1 MWVDNIH
8 KDIVYIGN
16 IVLYPLYIHLD
27 QIAKEYKITKQDYRL
42 VGYDNLH
49 DVFVNLLGNYL
60 ESLIDSKKDGYVE
73 LYEAMKDIGYPDEAL
88 DYIERYLASHWND
101 LLHHYNIRIGD
112 PSKLYFY
119 LDEEESV
126 RPIMQVMYLNTQR
139 EIRCP
144 RY

>member
-1 MWVDNIH
+1 MWVDRIH

-16 IVLYPLYIHLD
+16 ITLYPLYVYLND
-27 QIAKEYKITKQDYRL
+27 IAKEYRITKQDCQL

-73 LYEAMKDIGYPDEAL
+73 LYEAMKNIGYPDVAL
-88 DYIERYLASHWND
+88 DYIEKYLANHWND
-101 LLHHYNIRIGD
+101 FIHYYKIRIRN

-119 LDEEESV
+119 LEEEESV
-126 RPIMQVMYLNTQR
+126 YPLMQVMYLNTQR
-139 EIRCP
+139 EIP
-144 RY
+144 YP

>member
-1 MWVDNIH
+1 MWVDRIH

-16 IVLYPLYIHLD
+16 ITLYPLYVYLND
-27 QIAKEYKITKQDYRL
+27 IAKEYRVTKEDYQL

-73 LYEAMKDIGYPDEAL
+73 LYEAMKNIGYPDVAL
-88 DYIERYLASHWND
+88 DYIEKYLANHWND
-101 LLHHYNIRIGD
+101 FIHYYKIRIRN

-119 LDEEESV
+119 LEEEESV
-126 RPIMQVMYLNTQR
+126 YPLMQVMYLNTQR
-139 EIRCP
+139 EIHCP
-144 RY
+144 R

>member
-1 MWVDNIH
+1 MWVDRIH

-16 IVLYPLYIHLD
+16 ITLYPLYVYLND
-27 QIAKEYKITKQDYRL
+27 IAKEYRITKRDYQL

-73 LYEAMKDIGYPDEAL
+73 LYEVMKNIGYPDAAL
-88 DYIERYLASHWND
+88 DYIEKYLANHWND
-101 LLHHYNIRIGD
+101 FIHYYKIRIGHPD
-112 PSKLYFY
+112 KLYFY
-119 LDEEESV
+119 LEEEESV
-126 RPIMQVMYLNTQR
+126 YPLMQVMYLNTQR
-139 EIRCP
+139 EIHCP

>member
-1 MWVDNIH
+1 MWVDRIH

-16 IVLYPLYIHLD
+16 ISLYPLYVYLD
-27 QIAKEYKITKQDYRL
+27 TIAKERKITKRDYQL

-73 LYEAMKDIGYPDEAL
+73 LYEAMKNIGYPDEAL
-88 DYIERYLASHWND
+88 DYIENYLASHWND
-101 LLHHYNIRIGD
+101 FIHYYKIWIRN

-126 RPIMQVMYLNTQR
+126 YPLMQVMYLNTQR
-139 EIRCP
+139 EIHCP

>member
-1 MWVDNIH
+1 MWVDRIH

-16 IVLYPLYIHLD
+16 ITLYPLYVYLND
-27 QIAKEYKITKQDYRL
+27 IAKEYRITKRDYQL

-73 LYEAMKDIGYPDEAL
+73 LYEAMKNIGYPDVAL
-88 DYIERYLASHWND
+88 DYIEKYLANHWND
-101 LLHHYNIRIGD
+101 FIHYYKIRIRN

-119 LDEEESV
+119 LEEEESV
-126 RPIMQVMYLNTQR
+126 YPLMQVMYLNTQR
-139 EIRCP
+139 EIP
-144 RY
+144 YP

>member
-1 MWVDNIH
+1 MWVDRIH

-16 IVLYPLYIHLD
+16 ITLYPLYVYLND
-27 QIAKEYKITKQDYRL
+27 IAKEYRITKRDYQL

-73 LYEAMKDIGYPDEAL
+73 LYEAMKNIGYPDVAL
-88 DYIERYLASHWND
+88 DYIEKYLANHWND
-101 LLHHYNIRIGD
+101 FIHYYKIRIRN

-119 LDEEESV
+119 LEEEESV
-126 RPIMQVMYLNTQR
+126 YPLMQVMYLNTQR
-139 EIRCP
+139 EIHCP
-144 RY
+144 R

>member
-1 MWVDNIH
+1 MWVDRIH

-16 IVLYPLYIHLD
+16 ITLYPLYVYLND
-27 QIAKEYKITKQDYRL
+27 IAKEYRITKRDYQL

-73 LYEAMKDIGYPDEAL
+73 LYEAMKNIGYPDVAL
-88 DYIERYLASHWND
+88 DYIEKYLANHWND
-101 LLHHYNIRIGD
+101 FIHYYKIRIRN

-119 LDEEESV
+119 LEEEESV
-126 RPIMQVMYLNTQR
+126 YPLMQVMYLNTQR

>member
-1 MWVDNIH
+1 MWVDRIH

-16 IVLYPLYIHLD
+16 ITLYPLYVYLND
-27 QIAKEYKITKQDYRL
+27 IAKEYRITKQDYRL

-73 LYEAMKDIGYPDEAL
+73 LYEAMKNIGYPDVAL
-88 DYIERYLASHWND
+88 DYIEKYLANHWND
-101 LLHHYNIRIGD
+101 FIHYYKIRIRN

-119 LDEEESV
+119 LEEEESV
-126 RPIMQVMYLNTQR
+126 YPLMQVMYLNTQR
-139 EIRCP
+139 EIHYP
-144 RY
+144 R

>member
-16 IVLYPLYIHLD
+16 ITLYPLYIHLD
-27 QIAKEYKITKQDYRL
+27 AIAKEYKISKQDHRL

-73 LYEAMKDIGYPDEAL
+73 LYEAMKDIGYPDHAL
-88 DYIERYLASHWND
+88 DYIEKYLASHWND

-126 RPIMQVMYLNTQR
+126 RPFMQVMYLNTQR